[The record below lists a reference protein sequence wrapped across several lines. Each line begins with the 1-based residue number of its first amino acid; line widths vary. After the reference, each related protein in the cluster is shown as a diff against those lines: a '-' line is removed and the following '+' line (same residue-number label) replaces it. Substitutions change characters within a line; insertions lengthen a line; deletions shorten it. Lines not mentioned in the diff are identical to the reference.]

1 MRVNDVEQLK
11 ERFGLRNSSRFI
23 CYSDAGVPWHA
34 PEGVLVSG
42 YVDEGKLLLIILNE
56 SKKAQADVV
65 LDTAALR
72 RLGVKNFT
80 FTDAETGKTVP
91 FSGSKFTIDLQQHDY
106 KMLWNIAK

>member
-23 CYSDAGVPWHA
+23 CYSDAGVPWRA

-56 SKKAQADVV
+56 SKNTQADVV
-65 LDTAALR
+65 LDTAALSR
-72 RLGVKNFT
+72 FGVKNFA
-80 FTDAETGKTVP
+80 FSDAETGKTVP
-91 FSGSKFTIDLQQHDY
+91 FSGGKSTITLQPHDY
-106 KMLWNIAK
+106 KMLWNLAK